1 MTSVKV
7 HVRDDNT
14 ATLICPG
21 CGVVK
26 HIAADKFKQGRHTIT
41 VQCRCQQTFSV
52 QFDFRRHYRK
62 QVSLPG
68 TYVIISPGGIG
79 GGIIHLNNLSRGGVG
94 FTVSGLHRIE
104 PNQKL
109 QIEFQLNDKKKTT
122 IKKRALVKSVQQNLV
137 GCQFEADGEMEK
149 DLGFFLKS

>member
-1 MTSVKV
+1 MTNLKIYV
-7 HVRDDNT
+7 HENNS

-21 CGVVK
+21 CGAIK
-26 HIAADKFKQGRHTIT
+26 HISADKFKHGRHTIK
-41 VQCRCQQTFSV
+41 VQCRCQQTFNV

-62 QVSLPG
+62 PVSLPG
-68 TYVIISPGGIG
+68 TYEIISAGGVG

-104 PNQKL
+104 PKQTL

-122 IKKRALVKSVQQNLV
+122 IKKKALVKSVQQNLV
-137 GCQFEADGEMEK
+137 GCQFEADVEMEK